1 MCGRVSASFCMLGHT
16 SISLLT
22 DDVVGSSNVC
32 RVSALGFGFERAFGF
47 DDGGDHYDGTPNKAR
62 ARWVDVDVEA
72 RVVPAWH
79 AFELH

>member
-1 MCGRVSASFCMLGHT
+1 M
-16 SISLLT
+16 
-22 DDVVGSSNVC
+22 C
-32 RVSALGFGFERAFGF
+32 RVSALGFGFDRAFGF

>member
-1 MCGRVSASFCMLGHT
+1 MRRGTDLATDAGVGR
-16 SISLLT
+16 
-22 DDVVGSSNVC
+22 SNVC
-32 RVSALGFGFERAFGF
+32 RVSALGFGFDRAFGF